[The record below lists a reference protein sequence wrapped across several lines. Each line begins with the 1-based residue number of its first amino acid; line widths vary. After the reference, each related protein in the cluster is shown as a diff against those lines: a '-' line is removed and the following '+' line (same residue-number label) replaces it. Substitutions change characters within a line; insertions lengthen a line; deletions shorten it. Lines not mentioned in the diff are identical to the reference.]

1 MIFFLQ
7 ESHLMRYKSLRFKI
21 FAKIS
26 WLCHLTS
33 MVVPIVLDMMRDMS
47 SLPGLGLER
56 RQHGSSEFVTT
67 TNHDTPF
74 DLGFVPTEGDYR

>member
-1 MIFFLQ
+1 M
-7 ESHLMRYKSLRFKI
+7 RFKI

-67 TNHDTPF
+67 TNHDTPV